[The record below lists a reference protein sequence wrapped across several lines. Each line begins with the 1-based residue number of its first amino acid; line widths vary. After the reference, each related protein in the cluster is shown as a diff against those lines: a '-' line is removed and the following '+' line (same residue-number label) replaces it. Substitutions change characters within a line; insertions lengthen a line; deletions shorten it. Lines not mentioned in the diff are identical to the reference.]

1 MSLNKYNQKFVC
13 STKPNIKETNDN
25 NLIIN
30 QTNSFNIPNK
40 ILNNNNFLI
49 IKKNINKKYI
59 SYKNKS
65 IRKDKIRYSTPSLMQ
80 TSNNIFNLDI
90 NNQTLPKKDISNFNI
105 YELKY
110 TNSNKFKYN
119 QLFRNKSYNINK
131 RKYENIF
138 SPKIKTKVQKLF
150 KILESSNFPKSTNS
164 YNLKD
169 NIHYNR
175 KTNYNKEKYHNTKKN
190 TLIKYNSFINNKN
203 SDKFDDKN
211 AKKFQVFENKF
222 SDNNNYENYISLNE
236 NNNFQKINK
245 IEENIDDKINK
256 ENNNIKLNKNLINY
270 LNRYKG
276 NQKKIMEEC
285 LINLNFNYADDNY
298 NYNYQINYNNLD
310 NYNNNR
316 NNNINIDQID
326 EKKIINDNNLN
337 NNSNYIK
344 TINQDNKENIYNIND
359 NDNDNNNK
367 IKKDFSN
374 YKKINFQKN
383 NKNKNIEI
391 NLFNPD
397 EDIKYINKKA
407 YFPLSNKKNRYYKN
421 KSLLFEGN
429 ENTSTLIQ
437 KPKTKLELLLTK
449 IPRHH
454 RYENLNEK
462 TINKYSIN
470 IPKFFNY
477 KKKINTNNF
486 NKELSISR
494 FPSKNKNSA
503 IMPPNNYNSQFI
515 KKVFKSFYNK

>member
-49 IKKNINKKYI
+49 INKNINKKYI

-90 NNQTLPKKDISNFNI
+90 NNQTLPKKYISNFNI

-211 AKKFQVFENKF
+211 AKKFQVFEHKF
-222 SDNNNYENYISLNE
+222 SDNINYENYNSLNE
-236 NNNFQKINK
+236 NNNFQKINR

-256 ENNNIKLNKNLINY
+256 ENNNIKLNKNLIN
-270 LNRYKG
+270 
-276 NQKKIMEEC
+276 
-285 LINLNFNYADDNY
+285 
-298 NYNYQINYNNLD
+298 
-310 NYNNNR
+310 
-316 NNNINIDQID
+316 
-326 EKKIINDNNLN
+326 
-337 NNSNYIK
+337 
-344 TINQDNKENIYNIND
+344 
-359 NDNDNNNK
+359 NK
-367 IKKDFSN
+367 IYYLKIFILFIFS
-374 YKKINFQKN
+374 
-383 NKNKNIEI
+383 
-391 NLFNPD
+391 
-397 EDIKYINKKA
+397 
-407 YFPLSNKKNRYYKN
+407 
-421 KSLLFEGN
+421 
-429 ENTSTLIQ
+429 
-437 KPKTKLELLLTK
+437 
-449 IPRHH
+449 
-454 RYENLNEK
+454 
-462 TINKYSIN
+462 
-470 IPKFFNY
+470 
-477 KKKINTNNF
+477 
-486 NKELSISR
+486 
-494 FPSKNKNSA
+494 
-503 IMPPNNYNSQFI
+503 
-515 KKVFKSFYNK
+515 